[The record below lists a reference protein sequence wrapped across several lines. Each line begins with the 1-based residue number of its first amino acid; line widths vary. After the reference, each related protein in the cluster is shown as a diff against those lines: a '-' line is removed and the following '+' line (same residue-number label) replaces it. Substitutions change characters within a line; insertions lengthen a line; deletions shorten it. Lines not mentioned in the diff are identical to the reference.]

1 MRCAQSQRQKS
12 GCNEVTTQHAT
23 QMVQITA
30 STVSDQS
37 TVVESVSLSVVG
49 VVSVLNEQSVWTDRD

>member
-37 TVVESVSLSVVG
+37 TVVESVSLSVV
-49 VVSVLNEQSVWTDRD
+49 LCRF